1 MTLTRLR
8 WRMRGAW
15 LWPTFLVL
23 MALDALAGHAL
34 PPVGDSQSLASAW
47 LVGLWAMLIGIV
59 ALSGGAAVLIRRRRP
74 DMPKVVA
81 RNYGGTLVIVA
92 VSCVLL
98 AAGLIHHPSVLSDRH
113 ALGGAASRSRSWI
126 ATHAPAAFRH
136 DLQTV
141 SVYTIQPGSVYRSC
155 VFDLSGSAYCV
166 VVNLAALR
174 ARSVIFDGHEPNAI
188 LSAGAN

>member
-8 WRMRGAW
+8 WRLRGAW

-34 PPVGDSQSLASAW
+34 PPIGDAQSLASAW
-47 LVGLWAMLIGIV
+47 LVGLWAMLIGII
-59 ALSGGAAVLIRRRRP
+59 ALSGAAAGLIRRRRP
-74 DMPKVVA
+74 DMPKAVA

-92 VSCVLL
+92 VSGVLL
-98 AAGLIHHPSVLSDRH
+98 SAGLIHHASVLSDRH
-113 ALGGAASRSRSWI
+113 ALGVATSRSRTWI
-126 ATHAPAAFRH
+126 TTHAPAAFRH

-141 SVYTIQPGSVYRSC
+141 SVYTIQAGSVYRSC
-155 VFDLSGSAYCV
+155 VFDLTGRAYCV
-166 VVNLAALR
+166 VVNLGEPR
-174 ARSVIFDGHEPNAI
+174 ARSVVPDGHESNAV